1 MKAFHIQVGKL
12 CAASLML
19 CPMLSPVMFTSCKEN
34 IDDSA
39 YKISDKKQIIELL
52 EADTANYSGIIQI
65 FKEVKLGLSDNA
77 SPITSV
83 LAARGN
89 YTVFAPTNEAMR
101 TFLKSRGKSSVE
113 QLSDLEK
120 KMVAYNCIIDNGSS
134 AAYELADFSST
145 GGTFNNSTLDDRR
158 LTSEQ
163 KSDGNFYINSVSQV
177 IKSNVEASNGMVHT
191 VNKVIFPSTESIPEI
206 VQAAPNMRIMGKL
219 LEVTGWA
226 DSLATQTE
234 KEDDYLRTYASR
246 LGTTEYFAAE
256 GSNYPFM
263 DKRRVRYTAFVETD
277 DVLHNEW
284 GIPMP
289 VMGGTDNA
297 EITNWNEILSA
308 IQQKCASALNNTSD
322 PTNYKSPDNALN
334 QFMAYHFLKGGMPL
348 SGMVNH
354 YNEFGYDLGKDY
366 KHPQTTSLPVNL
378 WDYYTT
384 MGKHRA
390 LVKITQVANTTGE
403 GLRTDDGG
411 RFFINRISTYDN
423 SFMGNYEEKSH
434 RNNEVANGLNVRIIE
449 KNQVTLEDGRDSVYT
464 NNAMNGYYYPIDHI
478 LINTEATQTALG
490 SERIRMDVVTMLP
503 EALSNDLREGGEFK
517 YFPQGYF
524 ENISNEGDGTRIFY
538 LTSRQT
544 SGPGWQDAQGDEFL
558 ATGSYNFVLKL
569 PPVPKS
575 GIYEFRIGTSNNRK
589 RSMVQIYLDD
599 KPLPST
605 PMSLPIDQ
613 REDAG
618 QDWPAGIWVQDEK
631 LNNDETL
638 CREADQVLRNQG
650 YLKGPKFYCV
660 NQTQGKTTIRD
671 HTAGGGYGQCLRY
684 IITRQYFD
692 KDKTYYIRFKNAID
706 DMNRQFFLDY
716 FEFCPSSIYNSVE
729 GEDVW

>member
-12 CAASLML
+12 CAASLLL

-39 YKISDKKQIIELL
+39 YKISEKKQIMELL
-52 EADTANYSGIIQI
+52 EADTATYSGIIKI
-65 FKEVKLGLSDNA
+65 FNEVKFGLSDNA
-77 SPITSV
+77 SQVTSV
-83 LAARGN
+83 LSARGN
-89 YTVFAPTNEAMR
+89 YTVFAPTNEAIR
-101 TFLKSRGKSSVE
+101 TFLKERGKNSID
-113 QLSDLEK
+113 QLTALEK
-120 KMVAYNCIIDNGSS
+120 RMVAYNCIIDNGSS

-163 KSDGNFYINSVSQV
+163 KSDGNYYINSVAKV
-177 IKSNVEASNGMVHT
+177 VKTNVEASNGMLHT
-191 VNKVIFPSTESIPEI
+191 VSKVIFPSTESIPEI
-206 VQAAPNMRIMGKL
+206 IQAAPNMRIMGKL

-234 KEDDYLRTYASR
+234 AEDQYIRDNAARIGTKEHSTAIGADFPY
-246 LGTTEYFAAE
+246 
-256 GSNYPFM
+256 M

-284 GIPMP
+284 GIPTP

-297 EITNWNEILSA
+297 EITNWNEILNA
-308 IQQKCASALNNTSD
+308 IQQKCASALNNSSN
-322 PTNYKSPDNALN
+322 PTDYKNPDNALN

-348 SGMVNH
+348 SGMLNH
-354 YNEFGYDLGKDY
+354 FNEYNYDYGKDF
-366 KHPQTTSLPVNL
+366 KTPQTSNLPVNL

-384 MGKHRA
+384 MGKYRA
-390 LVKITQVANTTGE
+390 LVKITQVANTTGADMA
-403 GLRTDDGG
+403 TDGG
-411 RFFINRISTYDN
+411 KYFINRISTYDN
-423 SFMGNYEEKSH
+423 SFMGDYHEISH
-434 RNNEVANGLNVRIIE
+434 RSNEVANGLNVNIIE
-449 KNQVTLEDGRDSVYT
+449 KNQVTLENGVDSVFT

-478 LINTEATQTALG
+478 LINTDATQTALG

-503 EALSNDLREGGEFK
+503 EALSNDLREGNQYK
-517 YFPQGYF
+517 YFPRGYF
-524 ENISNEGDGTRIFY
+524 ENISNEGDGTQLFY
-538 LTSRQT
+538 LTSRQD
-544 SGPGWQDAQGDEFL
+544 GGNKWQDVQGDEFI
-558 ATGSYNFVLKL
+558 ATGTYNFVLKL

-575 GIYEFRIGTSNNRK
+575 GIYELRIGTSNNRY
-589 RSMVQIYLDD
+589 RSMVQIYMDD

-618 QDWPAGIWVQDEK
+618 KDWPAGIWVQDEK
-631 LNNDETL
+631 LNYDETL
-638 CREADQVLRNQG
+638 CREVDRSLRNMG

-671 HTAGGGYGQCLRY
+671 HMAGGGYGQCLRY
-684 IITRQYFD
+684 IIAAQYFD
-692 KDKTYYIRFKNAID
+692 KNKTYYIRFKNAID
-706 DMNRQFFLDY
+706 GSNTQFFLDY
-716 FEFCPSSIYNSVE
+716 LEFCPSSVYNSVE